1 LLVHSLEAGGKY
13 LVSPTVSFNTLKGVN
28 LKLVLTFLE
37 KIKEFNLLFLIY
49 YF

>member
-1 LLVHSLEAGGKY
+1 
-13 LVSPTVSFNTLKGVN
+13 LKGVN

-49 YF
+49 YFGWLLFIQKLFYYYTGTLLIM